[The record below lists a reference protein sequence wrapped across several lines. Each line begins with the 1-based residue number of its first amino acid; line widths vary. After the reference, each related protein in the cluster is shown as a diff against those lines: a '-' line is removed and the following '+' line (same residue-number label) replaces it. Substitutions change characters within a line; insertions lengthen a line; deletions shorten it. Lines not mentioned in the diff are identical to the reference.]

1 MKKGFAW
8 LSGLFTGLMIGAIVA
23 CPAKLVS
30 VPLTLILAIIFGYL
44 AAKK

>member
-1 MKKGFAW
+1 MKKVLAW
-8 LSGLFTGLMIGAIVA
+8 FSGLFTGLMIGAIVT

-30 VPLTLILAIIFGYL
+30 VPLTLILAIMFGYL

>member
-8 LSGLFTGLMIGAIVA
+8 LSGLFTGMMVGAIVA